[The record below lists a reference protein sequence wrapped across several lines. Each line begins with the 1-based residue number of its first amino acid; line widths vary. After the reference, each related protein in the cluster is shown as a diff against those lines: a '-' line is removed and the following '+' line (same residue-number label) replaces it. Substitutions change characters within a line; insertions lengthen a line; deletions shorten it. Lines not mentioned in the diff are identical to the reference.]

1 MESKKYRWVCSECGS
16 SNITVSAN
24 MSWDYPSQTWKANDL
39 LDDDFCEDCET
50 YRVME
55 QQFDTPPPLT
65 RKQQAKLL
73 YEDFMATPSKETAQQ
88 LLELKKVTKTS
99 WYRLGIHEA
108 KGQIIEAYVLPT
120 PKKPRS
126 SIQAP
131 LIPNP
136 PERTETL
143 KERATTLYEA
153 MCNIQNS
160 AVAVDIA
167 RELMAL
173 KTVSRKNWSYLGID
187 NQMRKKIEITME
199 EF

>member
-1 MESKKYRWVCSECGS
+1 MENK
-16 SNITVSAN
+16 
-24 MSWDYPSQTWKANDL
+24 
-39 LDDDFCEDCET
+39 
-50 YRVME
+50 
-55 QQFDTPPPLT
+55 LT

-73 YEDFMATPSKETAQQ
+73 YEDFMATPGGETAQK
-88 LLELKKVTKTS
+88 LLDLKRVTKSS

-108 KGQIIEAYVLPT
+108 KGQVIEACVRPT
-120 PKKPRS
+120 PKKPSS
-126 SIQAP
+126 SIHAP

-160 AVAVDIA
+160 AVAADIA

-173 KTVSRKNWSYLGID
+173 KTASRKNWSYLGID
-187 NQMRKKIEITME
+187 NQMRKKIEYTLE